1 MANSVMAEPTV
12 GPIPQTSKF
21 ANHDYS
27 ERAVSTVSNAQ
38 TMQQACLSTL
48 EAGVPMETDD
58 DRKLGDEKVK
68 EGLVFLRKFYDNKV
82 LIGTRPQSVTSYS
95 SVDFGIG
102 MPL

>member
-1 MANSVMAEPTV
+1 
-12 GPIPQTSKF
+12 
-21 ANHDYS
+21 
-27 ERAVSTVSNAQ
+27 
-38 TMQQACLSTL
+38 
-48 EAGVPMETDD
+48 METDD

-68 EGLVFLRKFYDNKV
+68 EGLVFLRKFYDKQV